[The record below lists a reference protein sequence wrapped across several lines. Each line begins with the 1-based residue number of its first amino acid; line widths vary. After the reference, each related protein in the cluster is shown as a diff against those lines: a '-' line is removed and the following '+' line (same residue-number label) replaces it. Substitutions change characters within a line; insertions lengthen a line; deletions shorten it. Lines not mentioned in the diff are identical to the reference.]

1 MDFRQLSAQ
10 IGTQAASGELKAS
23 GGGGPLGSPLH
34 DSGFST
40 ILQALSHKT
49 DGRMETKSRAP
60 QAETND
66 RPFSTTPAAHRALSR
81 KADGNRWAK
90 PRDPQSEADDKPSST
105 TPAVHRALSR
115 KTDGNRD
122 AEPRAPQAK
131 ADDTPSTTASAV
143 HRTVSRKADGRDA
156 EPPDPQAK
164 TDDGSSTTTS
174 DVPTTVPPATSSGTD
189 TESRAAQS
197 KLGDTPSTTTP
208 GADPLL
214 LSLLGVTMVTP
225 APTVASTQQAA
236 GTDASTTHVDG
247 LSGISGT
254 PTVQLIAQPAEGI
267 ASPVHSETGLSA
279 LAGHP
284 TTSATGEAV
293 AAVSS
298 PMPEQHPLAVGT
310 DTGIPGVEK
319 SDISQPLTARQGL
332 EAQSRD
338 PYQGLLIMKPQDTG
352 VPQPLVSSGQAA
364 VNGQDPAQ
372 PVATVPTQ
380 PTHQN
385 AEENLAPPD
394 RSSAQQIL
402 GKGEPS
408 LHQKNLPTESSEPQA
423 AATLSGRSQAGGQ
436 GFSTESDG
444 QRKGEGLK
452 WFSHADLQSA
462 EVSSRTPQQSTVEPL
477 DAGRQS
483 LPYQQ
488 GQGGTPPSI
497 QSVPTPTVPS
507 SSQANRLSPDPETVP
522 APLTH
527 SVQFDLAPAD
537 FGQLRVRVVL
547 SDHTIHTHMSTDRAE
562 LGQML
567 TGQQEQLSTQL
578 TAAGLDLGRFQVQ
591 VDQERTNHSGQEWSS
606 QPHSGTS
613 QQQRDSRSQDR
624 PQDAPVP
631 SETRTGILN
640 FFA

>member
-10 IGTQAASGELKAS
+10 IGTQAASGELKTS
-23 GGGGPLGSPLH
+23 GGGGPLGSLSH
-34 DSGFST
+34 NRGFST
-40 ILQALSHKT
+40 LFH
-49 DGRMETKSRAP
+49 
-60 QAETND
+60 
-66 RPFSTTPAAHRALSR
+66 AASR
-81 KADGNRWAK
+81 KAD
-90 PRDPQSEADDKPSST
+90 SS
-105 TPAVHRALSR
+105 RGE
-115 KTDGNRD
+115 K
-122 AEPRAPQAK
+122 PRAPQAQANDRPFATTQPVHRTLSGK
-131 ADDTPSTTASAV
+131 ADGSRGTNPRAPQTETSDKPSTTASAV
-143 HRTVSRKADGRDA
+143 HRAISRKDDGSTDA
-156 EPPDPQAK
+156 ESRAPQAQ
-164 TDDGSSTTTS
+164 TDDGPATTPV
-174 DVPTTVPPATSSGTD
+174 DVPVPLSRETFSGTD
-189 TESRAAQS
+189 AESRAAQS
-197 KLGDTPSTTTP
+197 ETGDEPSTATS
-208 GADPLL
+208 GSEALL
-214 LSLLGVTMVTP
+214 LSLLGASIVTP
-225 APTVASTQQAA
+225 VSTVASTQEA
-236 GTDASTTHVDG
+236 GSTDVSTSQGDE
-247 LSGISGT
+247 LSGISGA
-254 PTVQLIAQPAEGI
+254 PTIQPIAQPVERI
-267 ASPVHSETGLSA
+267 TSPVQSA
-279 LAGHP
+279 PERDDLAGHS
-284 TTSATGEAV
+284 TTPANGDASAAFF
-293 AAVSS
+293 SS
-298 PMPEQHPLAVGT
+298 MPEPLTDSTGT
-310 DTGIPGVEK
+310 DRVTPVIEK
-319 SDISQPLTARQGL
+319 SDSSQLPTVG
-332 EAQSRD
+332 
-338 PYQGLLIMKPQDTG
+338 QDQEG
-352 VPQPLVSSGQAA
+352 ESSGPHQKLPLMAHLKESLPQALVPSA
-364 VNGQDPAQ
+364 QVSANGQGPAQ
-372 PVATVPTQ
+372 LAATVTTQ
-380 PTHQN
+380 PTDQTG
-385 AEENLAPPD
+385 EEVIVQPD

-423 AATLSGRSQAGGQ
+423 AATLSGHSQAGGQ

-488 GQGGTPPSI
+488 GQGGTPSSI

-522 APLTH
+522 AALTH